1 MRERSST
8 IAPGLA
14 MAPPARPVPA
24 PRGTTGVAGRV
35 GDAHD
40 GLHVGRRMP
49 RARPRAAA
57 SRCASPIGPRGW
69 PSRAAGSVVTDAPR
83 ASWRRARTSCG
94 IPPPY
99 ARRPMSD
106 FRWSMSVGACEAGG
120 MTPQTATLTRPARAA
135 ADPLADPVFAE
146 RYRAMQA
153 RDARFDGQFITG
165 VHSTGIYCRPSC
177 PAVAP
182 KPSNVSFYL
191 TAAAAHEAG
200 LRACKRCLPDAV
212 PGSPEWDL
220 RDDLAARAMR
230 LIADGVVEREGV
242 PGLAAR
248 LGYTPRHLTRV
259 LTAELGAG
267 PLALARAHRAQT
279 ARALLTS
286 TALPAADV
294 AFASGFGSI
303 RQFNDTIRAVYERS
317 PLELRMAA
325 RLRERGIGRPRSAP
339 SARPPTPAL
348 RRRRRAW
355 RSSRMRASCACGCP
369 PVRRSTPPACS
380 TGSRTRALDGVEQ
393 AGPTCTTPAPS
404 GCPAGPRLVAVRG
417 RRRRPRAVDR
427 RRGAPRDPRRP
438 AAARRARAT
447 PVRPRRRRRG
457 DRRRPS
463 PPTRGSRHPSRP
475 CPASGCPAAS
485 TRTNSSS
492 GPSSASR
499 CRSRPRERPSPASPP
514 ISASA
519 STWRAGPDDA
529 PTLCSPPPRRSPTR
543 ASACCGARP
552 LASARSSTSPVA
564 STPATSSSRAERER
578 AELGAR
584 PARGSGHRPVDSGLR
599 RDARDPGARRA
610 PHGRPR
616 AAQRG
621 GRARPVRPTPRALQ
635 AEGARWAPWRSY
647 ASMHLWRAA

>member
-1 MRERSST
+1 MRETSST

-24 PRGTTGVAGRV
+24 PRGTTGVPVAWAMRITACTSATDAACTTASGGVALRHPERSSRV
-35 GDAHD
+35 A
-40 GLHVGRRMP
+40 
-49 RARPRAAA
+49 
-57 SRCASPIGPRGW
+57 
-69 PSRAAGSVVTDAPR
+69 SRAAGSVVTDAPR
-83 ASWRRARTSCG
+83 ASWRRARASVG
-94 IPPPY
+94 IPPRSH
-99 ARRPMSD
+99 RR
-106 FRWSMSVGACEAGG
+106 VGERHVRFPLVDVGRPCEAGR
-120 MTPQTATLTRPARAA
+120 MTPQSATLTRPARAA

-267 PLALARAHRAQT
+267 PLALSRAHRAQT

-286 TALPAADV
+286 TTLPAADV

-325 RLRERGIGRPRSAP
+325 RLRERGVRAATGG
-339 SARPPTPAL
+339 
-348 RRRRRAW
+348 RRRRAG
-355 RSSRMRASCACGCP
+355 RRPRRRARRAGCRAARGRRAPAAARSCA
-369 PVRRSTPPACS
+369 VRCRGRVRLARDPGARGGRAGRAPAL
-380 TGSRTRALDGVEQ
+380 RPHA
-393 AGPTCTTPAPS
+393 PAARR
-404 GCPAGPRLVAVRG
+404 AGPRAVRG

-438 AAARRARAT
+438 AAARRPGAT

-457 DRRRPS
+457 DRHGPRRRPAARGIRRGRARHQGARMPR
-463 PPTRGSRHPSRP
+463 PPRTRLPGPRG
-475 CPASGCPAAS
+475 PAGVGQG
-485 TRTNSSS
+485 RTN
-492 GPSSASR
+492 GP
-499 CRSRPRERPSPASPP
+499 
-514 ISASA
+514 
-519 STWRAGPDDA
+519 
-529 PTLCSPPPRRSPTR
+529 
-543 ASACCGARP
+543 
-552 LASARSSTSPVA
+552 
-564 STPATSSSRAERER
+564 
-578 AELGAR
+578 R
-584 PARGSGHRPVDSGLR
+584 PARRRPR
-599 RDARDPGARRA
+599 RARRPRRGVRRRPDA
-610 PHGRPR
+610 AVPHPGRDR
-616 AAQRG
+616 RRG
-621 GRARPVRPTPRALQ
+621 
-635 AEGARWAPWRSY
+635 
-647 ASMHLWRAA
+647 